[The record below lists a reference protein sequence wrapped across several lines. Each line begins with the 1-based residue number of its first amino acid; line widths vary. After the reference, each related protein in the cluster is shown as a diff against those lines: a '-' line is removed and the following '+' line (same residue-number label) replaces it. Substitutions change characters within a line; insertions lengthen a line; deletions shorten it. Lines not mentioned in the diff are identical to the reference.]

1 MSFRG
6 SGFGKQIRSAARGSR
21 VGGDPLRTGRLAQAE
36 FSPHGA
42 NDSEDPQEGHDL
54 IVMELARVK
63 EIGGLDESMI
73 RERTDATPVPL
84 PAAAAVL
91 SHADSAAR
99 RIGFLVTASL
109 PVPGRRGF
117 AGGRGAGSA

>member
-6 SGFGKQIRSAARGSR
+6 SGSGKQIRSAARGSR
-21 VGGDPLRTGRLAQAE
+21 VGGDPLRTSRLAQAE

-73 RERTDATPVPL
+73 RERTDN
-84 PAAAAVL
+84 
-91 SHADSAAR
+91 DAR
-99 RIGFLVTASL
+99 RPEHAEDHEWGPPCFHKVENENADEGAAPTATMDS
-109 PVPGRRGF
+109 RIEI
-117 AGGRGAGSA
+117 